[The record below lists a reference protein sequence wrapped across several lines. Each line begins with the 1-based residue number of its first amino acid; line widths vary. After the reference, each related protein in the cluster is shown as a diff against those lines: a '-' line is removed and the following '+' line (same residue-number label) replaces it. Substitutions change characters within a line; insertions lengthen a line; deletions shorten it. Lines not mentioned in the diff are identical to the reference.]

1 MTKERNSSFELLRL
15 LCIFGIIIM
24 HTFAGIDTS
33 ASSLNMAM
41 HVLVNSLFNTGVTCF
56 VLISG
61 YFGIRFDLRKLIRL
75 DMMIIFFT
83 VCSTLL
89 IGDFGIK
96 ALIKS
101 CIPVISRQYW
111 FITCYFALCILA
123 PYLNRIA
130 ERLNRENF
138 RSLLLVLL
146 LVFSLIPTFTTYD
159 IMQDAGKGLMDFIM
173 IYLIGR
179 YLALYY
185 NQKTWH
191 NGRLLLGIALSTG
204 IVFFTDG
211 ALTAKSGVIYSTFAR
226 DCSIFIIFSAVLIV
240 LLFSGLHFTNRT
252 INRIAGDVLA
262 VYVLDSTIR
271 TFLNRCIDLNTY
283 ADKWYLILIVMG
295 YAAVVVLIALFI
307 NEVRRLTI
315 ARIEPWISEQ
325 LSKLWYRIQ
334 HMLLACMQRIL
345 SFFIGLSH

>member
-41 HVLVNSLFNTGVTCF
+41 HVLSNSLFNTGVTCF
-56 VLISG
+56 ILISG
-61 YFGIRFDLRKLIRL
+61 YFGIKFDLKKLIRL

-83 VCSTLL
+83 VAGTIIL
-89 IGDFGIK
+89 GDFGIK

-123 PYLNRIA
+123 PYLNQIP
-130 ERLNRENF
+130 ERLSQEHF
-138 RSLLLVLL
+138 RNLILILL
-146 LVFSLIPTFTTYD
+146 LVFSVIPTFTTYD
-159 IMQDAGKGLMDFIM
+159 IMQDAGKGLVDFVM

-185 NQKTWH
+185 KKKTWA
-191 NGRLLLGIALSTG
+191 NGKLLLGIALSTG
-204 IVFFTDG
+204 TVFVLDG
-211 ALTAKSGVIYSTFAR
+211 VLTFKSGVIYSTFAR

-240 LLFSGLHFTNRT
+240 LLFSGMHFTNRV
-252 INRIAGDVLA
+252 INRFAGDVLA
-262 VYVLDSTIR
+262 VYVLDSIIR
-271 TFLNRCIDLNTY
+271 TVLNRYIDLNAY
-283 ADKWYLILIVMG
+283 AGVWYLIFIVIG
-295 YAAVVVLIALFI
+295 YVAIVVLAALLM

-315 ARIEPWISEQ
+315 GRIEPWVSE
-325 LSKLWYRIQ
+325 LFAGLWYKLQ
-334 HMLLACMQRIL
+334 NLLLALLRRVL
-345 SFFIGLSH
+345 AFFIS